1 MTITYKIN
9 APLNAA
15 ELADVFTS
23 SGINRPV
30 MDLDRLQRMIE
41 YADILV
47 SAWDGEQPVGIA
59 RAITD
64 YVFCSYLSDLAVRRE
79 YQKQGIGKELINVL
93 RRHLG
98 EEIMLL
104 LLAAPSA
111 MEYYPQLGFEKL
123 VNAFLIPRSK

>member
-9 APLNAA
+9 APLTAA
-15 ELADVFTS
+15 ELAAVFTS

-41 YADILV
+41 NADILV

-64 YVFCSYLSDLAVRRE
+64 YVFCSYLSDLAVRSE

-93 RRHLG
+93 RGHLG
-98 EEIMLL
+98 EEAMLL

-123 VNAFLIPRSK
+123 VNAFLISRSK